1 MICVVCTV
9 NGRCLPVLRTS
20 LACYAKGWR
29 TYLSFAHGMPIAAP
43 EFAFFELGPM
53 NTATNFGDAYNM
65 ILAHVFAER
74 PNISGIVL
82 LNDDCVFTPDTARL
96 LAEDVAIL
104 KARGE
109 KIGLVACRADWI
121 RPQQTVRLPRGADD
135 VYEGGRWRSERDII
149 QSPIVAPVCAWLSRE
164 AFEAVKFPPLNQG
177 SDDVFCLDLVKL
189 GFTNWISRGYT
200 HHVGAVHTGHDYKAL
215 DEASKPWV
223 RANRPDYFF
232 HLFGEQP

>member
-9 NGRCLPVLRTS
+9 NGRCLPVMLKS
-20 LACYAKGWR
+20 VKVYASTWR
-29 TYLSFAHGMPIAAP
+29 TLVSSPDWMGHDDWLLNDAK
-43 EFAFFELGPM
+43 
-53 NTATNFGDAYNM
+53 TFGEAYNAAM
-65 ILAHVFAER
+65 TMGFTLTKDDGLILA
-74 PNISGIVL
+74 
-82 LNDDCVFTPDTARL
+82 NDDCVLTPDTARL

-164 AFEAVKFPPLNQG
+164 AFEAVQFPPLNQG
-177 SDDVFCLDLVKL
+177 SDDVLCLDLVKL
-189 GFTNWISRGYT
+189 GFTNWIGRGYV
-200 HHVGAVHTGHDYKAL
+200 HHVGAQHTGLDFAAL
-215 DEASKPWV
+215 DEASKPWIK
-223 RANRPDYFF
+223 ANRPELWD
-232 HLFGEQP
+232 HLFGGRK